1 MAAARLSD
9 DAAIRSRVTRNL
21 SKTGAQ
27 WHIAAENSSF
37 FARMVKGCCCT
48 PNPVAS
54 LFETYNQHPN
64 NILDYERELASQ
76 LFEQVIDPKKKALL
90 REISTYHPSVFKTM
104 GRAVGSAASYLA
116 SSVTAG
122 DVGGAIAASEKDGIA
137 GFVRFTAN
145 RTDND
150 LIKEVAGVATRRF
163 IPVRPASN

>member
-104 GRAVGSAASYLA
+104 GRAVGHLT
-116 SSVTAG
+116 SSITPGHV
-122 DVGGAIAASEKDGIA
+122 VGAIAASEKDGIV
-137 GFVRFTAN
+137 GLIKFTAN
-145 RTDND
+145 QTGNV